1 MLRIV
6 KERVDKDNKKHK
18 EREPFPF
25 HLSRGVSH

>member
-1 MLRIV
+1 V
-6 KERVDKDNKKHK
+6 KERVGKDNKKPK